1 MFATPQDFFKTASA
15 TFAALPKTP
24 EDFQAV
30 LTKAKNVYDVEAKNG
45 KAVFDTYAK
54 AAKGE
59 ATVNEIVTANQK
71 AKDLMVASRFACLMS
86 LPGSIFALPALTKLE
101 DTMSITL
108 VPKSV
113 KKEFNL

>member
-1 MFATPQDFFKTASA
+1 MFATTQDFFKTATD
-15 TFAALPKTP
+15 TFAAMPKTP

-30 LTKAKNVYDVEAKNG
+30 LTKAKNVYDVESKNG
-45 KAVFDTYAK
+45 KVVFDTYAK

-59 ATVNEIVTANQK
+59 ATINEIATANMK
-71 AKDLMVASRFACLMS
+71 TKDLLIASRFACLMS
-86 LPGSIFALPALTKLE
+86 VPGAIFALPVLTKLE
-101 DTMSITL
+101 ETMDIKL